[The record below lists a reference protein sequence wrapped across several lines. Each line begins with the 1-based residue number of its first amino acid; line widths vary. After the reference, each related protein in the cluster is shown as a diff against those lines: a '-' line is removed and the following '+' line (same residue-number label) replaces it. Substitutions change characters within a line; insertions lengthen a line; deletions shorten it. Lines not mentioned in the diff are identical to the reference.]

1 MDIHKNV
8 SHLFLDEKETRP
20 SGLMDQ
26 LLHFLSLEVISILTY
41 RAFFNAFFFF
51 FSFWE
56 SCLKLK
62 DKIFPQYIYENKASY
77 VKGFNVR

>member
-1 MDIHKNV
+1 M
-8 SHLFLDEKETRP
+8 R
-20 SGLMDQ
+20 
-26 LLHFLSLEVISILTY
+26 
-41 RAFFNAFFFF
+41 FFFF
-51 FSFWE
+51 FSFCE